1 MYLCINKHFQD
12 EKDAK
17 IRELSTELSRERG
30 RCAAL
35 QQQLDMVLNVM
46 EEHANHLSVNIN
58 NVIQSVKEIES
69 ITFTKSL
76 IS

>member
-12 EKDAK
+12 KKDAK

-58 NVIQSVKEIES
+58 NVIHSVREIES
-69 ITFTKSL
+69 NTFTKFLS
-76 IS
+76 